1 MYEEQ
6 GFGADAWW
14 SESEYRQVM
23 STDPPVPLTQRLSPR
38 AWVTLDV
45 ALAGALLAGTV
56 AQIAWG
62 RETRAPS
69 GGTWDTFRYFAAVF
83 ACLPLVF
90 RRRWPTAALAAT
102 AVGDA
107 ILVACGVHGPAT
119 TSVGFAM
126 YTVAVTSPR
135 RVPLPTVGAAV
146 AVMLVG
152 ALVGALVASGGPE
165 WAASIAG
172 PAPLLVGWFAGEN
185 VRARRAYQ
193 EAQIERSA
201 EREREREERVR
212 QAATDERVRIARE
225 LHDIVAHAMSLIAV
239 RAGAGRMVIDT
250 QPDEA
255 RKALSIIET
264 TSRKAL
270 REMRRLVGVLRQTDE
285 PGEGEVELEPAPQLA
300 SLDELIRGTTQAG
313 VHVDLDVTGDVR
325 ALPAGID
332 VSGYRIIQ
340 EALTNVVRHVG
351 PTNVHLY
358 VRYRPDEVEI
368 ELIDE
373 GTATPR
379 GRPANGEDAGTGHG
393 LVGMR
398 ERVALYRGEL
408 VTGPVGNGYRVL
420 ARLPTDDDRR

>member
-1 MYEEQ
+1 MYDEER
-6 GFGADAWW
+6 FGADAWW
-14 SESEYRQVM
+14 SWSEYRQVM
-23 STDPPVPLTQRLSPR
+23 STEPPIPLTQRLSLR

-45 ALAGALLAGTV
+45 ALAAALLAGAV

-62 RETRAPS
+62 RETRALS
-69 GGTWDTFRYFAAVF
+69 GGTWDTFRYLAAAF
-83 ACLPLVF
+83 ACVPLAF
-90 RRRWPTAALAAT
+90 RRRWPTAVLAAT

-107 ILVACGVHGPAT
+107 MLVALGLHGPAQ

-135 RVPLPTVGAAV
+135 RVPLPTVAAV
-146 AVMLVG
+146 VTAM
-152 ALVGALVASGGPE
+152 LVGALVASGGPE

-172 PAPLLVGWFAGEN
+172 PATVLVGWFAGEN
-185 VRARRAYQ
+185 VRGRRAYQ
-193 EAQIERSA
+193 EAQIDRAA

-255 RKALSIIET
+255 KEALSIIET
-264 TSRKAL
+264 ASRRAL

-285 PGEGEVELEPAPQLA
+285 PGDGEVELEPAPSLA
-300 SLDELIRGTTQAG
+300 SLDELVRDTIQAG
-313 VHVDLDVTGDVR
+313 VDVDVDVTGDVR
-325 ALPAGID
+325 ALPAGIE

-351 PTNVHLY
+351 PTKVHLQ
-358 VRYRPDEVEI
+358 VRYRPDEIEI
-368 ELIDE
+368 ELVDE
-373 GTATPR
+373 GTATPHDH
-379 GRPANGEDAGTGHG
+379 PPNGSHAPTGHG

-408 VTGPVGNGYRVL
+408 VAGPAGKGYRVL